1 MIMFN
6 LVILFIFHFIISKGD
21 FNSPSLEDIYNNL
34 IQNYNVKSNN
44 TINLEYNR
52 YFIYLNQITLLKPV
66 ATEEPRYLE
75 KEIHI
80 KNLVFTILSH
90 LNCDIIHSK
99 GGYEINDFLIE
110 VNVNF
115 IKIKVNDNKVIISEF
130 EISKNFISK
139 SYDIMY
145 SKYFKDFQNDMN
157 ELKSQISI
165 FFKQLIKDRITTI
178 LSNFIF
184 R

>member
-21 FNSPSLEDIYNNL
+21 FNSPSLEDIYKNL

-145 SKYFKDFQNDMN
+145 SKYFKDFQNDIN
-157 ELKSQISI
+157 ELKSRISI
-165 FFKQLIKDRITTI
+165 FLKQLIKDRITTI
-178 LSNFIF
+178 LSNF
-184 R
+184 

>member
-115 IKIKVNDNKVIISEF
+115 IKIKVNDNKVIISEL

-145 SKYFKDFQNDMN
+145 SKYFKDFQNDIN
-157 ELKSQISI
+157 ELKSRISI
-165 FFKQLIKDRITTI
+165 FLQQLIKDRITTI
-178 LSNFIF
+178 LSIF
-184 R
+184 

>member
-1 MIMFN
+1 MFN

-21 FNSPSLEDIYNNL
+21 INSPSLEDIYKNL

-145 SKYFKDFQNDMN
+145 SKYFKDFQNDIN
-157 ELKSQISI
+157 ELKSRISI
-165 FFKQLIKDRITTI
+165 FLQQLIKDRITTI
-178 LSNFIF
+178 LSNF
-184 R
+184 

>member
-21 FNSPSLEDIYNNL
+21 INSPSLVEIYNNL
-34 IQNYNVKSNN
+34 IQNFNVKSEN

-66 ATEEPRYLE
+66 ATEEPSYSE

-80 KNLVFTILSH
+80 KKLVFTILSH

-145 SKYFKDFQNDMN
+145 SKYFKDFQNDIN
-157 ELKSQISI
+157 ELKSRISI
-165 FFKQLIKDRITTI
+165 FLQQLIKDRITTI
-178 LSNFIF
+178 LSNF
-184 R
+184 

>member
-21 FNSPSLEDIYNNL
+21 INSPSLEDIYNNL

-145 SKYFKDFQNDMN
+145 SKYFKDFQNDIN
-157 ELKSQISI
+157 ELKSRISI
-165 FFKQLIKDRITTI
+165 FLQQLIKDRITTI
-178 LSNFIF
+178 LSNF
-184 R
+184 

>member
-34 IQNYNVKSNN
+34 IQNCNVKSNN

-145 SKYFKDFQNDMN
+145 SKYFKDFQNDIN
-157 ELKSQISI
+157 ELKSRISI
-165 FFKQLIKDRITTI
+165 FLKQLIKDRITTI
-178 LSNFIF
+178 LSNF
-184 R
+184 

>member
-21 FNSPSLEDIYNNL
+21 FNSPSLEDIYKNL

-145 SKYFKDFQNDMN
+145 SKYFKDFQNDIN
-157 ELKSQISI
+157 ELKSRISI
-165 FFKQLIKDRITTI
+165 FLQQLIKDRITTI
-178 LSNFIF
+178 LSNF
-184 R
+184 

>member
-21 FNSPSLEDIYNNL
+21 INSPSLVEIYNNL
-34 IQNYNVKSNN
+34 IQNFNVKSEN

-145 SKYFKDFQNDMN
+145 SKYFKDFQNDIN
-157 ELKSQISI
+157 ELKSRISI
-165 FFKQLIKDRITTI
+165 FLQQLIKDRITTI
-178 LSNFIF
+178 LSNF
-184 R
+184 

>member
-21 FNSPSLEDIYNNL
+21 INSPSLEDIYKNL

-66 ATEEPRYLE
+66 ATEEPSYSE

-80 KNLVFTILSH
+80 KKLVFTILSH

-145 SKYFKDFQNDMN
+145 SKYFKDFQNDIN
-157 ELKSQISI
+157 ELKSRISI
-165 FFKQLIKDRITTI
+165 FLQQLIKDRITTI
-178 LSNFIF
+178 LSNF
-184 R
+184 

>member
-99 GGYEINDFLIE
+99 GGFEINDFLIE
-110 VNVNF
+110 VHVNVL
-115 IKIKVNDNKVIISEF
+115 KIKVNDNKVIISEF

-145 SKYFKDFQNDMN
+145 SKYFKDFQNDIN
-157 ELKSQISI
+157 ELKSRISI
-165 FFKQLIKDRITTI
+165 FLKQLIKDRITTI
-178 LSNFIF
+178 LSNF
-184 R
+184 

>member
-21 FNSPSLEDIYNNL
+21 INSPSLEDIYKNL

-99 GGYEINDFLIE
+99 GGFEINDFLIE
-110 VNVNF
+110 VHVNVLK
-115 IKIKVNDNKVIISEF
+115 IKINDNKVIISEF

-145 SKYFKDFQNDMN
+145 SKYFKDFQNDIN
-157 ELKSQISI
+157 ELKSRISI
-165 FFKQLIKDRITTI
+165 FLQQLIKDRITTI
-178 LSNFIF
+178 LSNF
-184 R
+184 

>member
-21 FNSPSLEDIYNNL
+21 INSPSLEEIYNNL
-34 IQNYNVKSNN
+34 IQNFNVKSEN
-44 TINLEYNR
+44 TIELEYNR
-52 YFIYLNQITLLKPV
+52 YFIYLNLTLLNPV
-66 ATEEPRYLE
+66 ATEEPSYSE
-75 KEIHI
+75 KEIQIH
-80 KNLVFTILSH
+80 NLVFTILSH

-99 GGYEINDFLIE
+99 GGFEINDFLIE
-110 VNVNF
+110 VHVNVL
-115 IKIKVNDNKVIISEF
+115 KIKVNDNKVIISEF

-145 SKYFKDFQNDMN
+145 SKYFKDFQNDIN
-157 ELKSQISI
+157 ELKSEISI

-178 LSNFIF
+178 LSNF
-184 R
+184 

>member
-145 SKYFKDFQNDMN
+145 SKYFKDFQNDIN
-157 ELKSQISI
+157 ELKSRISI
-165 FFKQLIKDRITTI
+165 FLQQLIKDRITTI
-178 LSNFIF
+178 LSNF
-184 R
+184 

>member
-21 FNSPSLEDIYNNL
+21 INSPSLEDIYKNL

-145 SKYFKDFQNDMN
+145 SKYFKDFQNDIN
-157 ELKSQISI
+157 ELKSRISI
-165 FFKQLIKDRITTI
+165 FLQQLIKDRITTI
-178 LSNFIF
+178 LSNF
-184 R
+184 